1 MDVARLQGDDGR
13 GSVWDLVKGVRE
25 GGGADAALAVGFDRL
40 RCAEAEVAQ
49 GQVHGVVP
57 LGADEHADARRSG

>member
-1 MDVARLQGDDGR
+1 VRSQG
-13 GSVWDLVKGVRE
+13 VWVDT
-25 GGGADAALAVGFDRL
+25 ALAVGFDRF

-57 LGADEHADARRSG
+57 LGPDEHADARRSG